1 MPKHVVIVGGGA
13 AGMFAAMKAGENGAK
28 VTIAEK
34 NNRLGKKVLITGKGR
49 CNLTNIAA
57 VPDIIKNIP
66 GNGVFLYSA
75 LNQLSNRDVIEIFQ
89 KLGLPTKVER
99 GGRVFPVSDQ
109 ASDVVGVL
117 EKYLRSMGV
126 DILFNHSVQGLIIE
140 EKTIKGIKAEGKMI
154 PADAVIL
161 ATGGSSYPGTGSTGD
176 GYQMARESGHKIVPL
191 RPSLVPLVTEEDWVR
206 ELQGLALKNV
216 EVSAWGGSKKLGS
229 EFGEM
234 LFTHFGVSGPVILT
248 LSKSIT
254 GYWVENPGQL
264 VQLLI
269 NLKPALSFDQLDH
282 RLQRDFEK
290 FSRKQVSNAFGELLP
305 KSLIPVFIRLL
316 SFAPEKPVHQVTRE
330 ERVEIIK
337 LLQGL
342 TLTVKG
348 SRPLTE
354 AIVTAGG
361 VNTKEVNPKTMES
374 KLIKGLYFAGE
385 VLDVDGF
392 TGGYNLQAAF
402 STGYTAGMYAA
413 QE

>member
-126 DILFNHSVQGLIIE
+126 DILFNHSVQGLFIE

>member
-1 MPKHVVIVGGGA
+1 LPKHVVIVGGGA